1 MTETPSKRRPKV
13 MDPFQRRVRAVAR
26 RVKRF
31 WREDIWDQATL
42 EEGSRRSVWFR
53 WMRIL
58 AITIDGISGQ
68 RLLTR
73 ASALSFSSLIGL
85 GPLVATIVIVSGSFL
100 SSDAETEI
108 KRLLVFMA
116 PSIAEYIQIEQQSGA
131 AAVAR
136 GGMTE
141 GDEQFRSA
149 LDDLIAQIV
158 KGAEAAIAQVNTAGS
173 GFFGLIGVFVLIFI
187 GIQLLTGIET
197 TLNEIWGVR
206 TGRAWG
212 NRIVSYWTFISLG
225 AVLGIGSAALLSAS
239 AIAGFFEI
247 VPFFGDTLTGLFILI
262 SPLLGFGMITLLLT
276 AFYMYF
282 PNAVVKV
289 KPALIGAVV
298 VAALLFLNNYL
309 SILYVGQ
316 VIRFQSLYGSVG
328 IIPVLMI
335 GLFFFW
341 VFVLLGGQISYAI
354 QNVDYLSHRE
364 AWESVSVR
372 AQETLTLGV
381 LLCVCRDFA
390 ECRPPPSFG
399 DLSSRLRV
407 PGNVLNESLSLL
419 LESGWVAP
427 TPVVQAD
434 QSDEI
439 CYRPAIPL
447 KRMTLAGYHHLFEN
461 FGNSTGIEAIEG
473 LDPLIAYFH
482 EQVGHG
488 VSKTLADAPFDELFE
503 SRPVDRAPGAL
514 A

>member
-1 MTETPSKRRPKV
+1 MTEPPSKRRPKV
-13 MDPFQRRVRAVAR
+13 IDPFQRRVRAAGR
-26 RVKRF
+26 RIQQF
-31 WREDIWDQATL
+31 WREDIWDRSTL
-42 EEGSRRSVWFR
+42 EDGTRRAQWFR
-53 WMRIL
+53 WIRIL

-73 ASALSFSSLIGL
+73 ASALSFASLIGL

-116 PSIAEYIQIEQQSGA
+116 PSIAEYIQIEQQAGA
-131 AAVAR
+131 APTGETAEA
-136 GGMTE
+136 
-141 GDEQFRSA
+141 DAQFRSA
-149 LDDLIAQIV
+149 LDDLITQIV
-158 KGAEAAIAQVNTAGS
+158 SGAEEAIAQVNTGGS
-173 GFFGLIGVFVLIFI
+173 GFFGLIGIFVLIFI

-206 TGRAWG
+206 TGRGWG

-225 AVLGIGSAALLSAS
+225 AVLGVGSAALLSAS
-239 AIAGFFEI
+239 AIAGFFQG
-247 VPFFGDTLTGLFILI
+247 VPFLGETLTGLFIFV

-282 PNAVVKV
+282 PNAAVKV
-289 KPALIGAVV
+289 KPAFIGALL

-328 IIPVLMI
+328 IIPVLMM

-341 VFVLLGGQISYAI
+341 VFILLGGQISYAI
-354 QNVDYLSHRE
+354 QNVDFLSHRE
-364 AWESVSVR
+364 AWASVSVR

-381 LLCVCRDFA
+381 LLCICRDFA

-399 DLSSRLRV
+399 DLSSRLRA

-427 TPVVQAD
+427 TPVIQAD
-434 QSDEI
+434 QSEEI
-439 CYRPAIPL
+439 CYRPAFPL
-447 KRMTLAGYHHLFEN
+447 KRMTLAGFHHLFEN
-461 FGNSTGIEAIEG
+461 FGNSTGIETIEG
-473 LDPLIAYFH
+473 LDPLIAYFQ

-488 VSKTLADAPFDELFE
+488 VAKAFADTPFDELFDA
-503 SRPVDRAPGAL
+503 RPVDRGQVASA
-514 A
+514 